1 MALTTYVDTSGAFTN
16 GVTPLSAANMNPIR
30 NFLTATGAMWDSNI
44 SADGNGVQTLVAHK
58 VNPTSAALAGATSGT
73 ATFYQPERG
82 TWKVVYI
89 LLNNFWNTGG
99 SVQTQALNTAFTSSV
114 YVRTTALFQ
123 IELRVSGSAQTI
135 NILTALGAAGGT
147 TTTQTNIA
155 GSSQGWCNAAVDTI
169 GFRSGG
175 SGAVNGLII
184 LEGI

>member
-1 MALTTYVDTSGAFTN
+1 MALTTYSDVSGSFVN
-16 GVTPLSAANMNPIR
+16 GVTPVSAANMNPIR
-30 NFLTATGAMWDSNI
+30 SFLIATGAMWDSN
-44 SADGNGVQTLVAHK
+44 SSWDGGGVHTLVAHK
-58 VNPTSAALAGATSGT
+58 VNPTSVALSGATSGT

-123 IELRVSGSAQTI
+123 IELRVAGSAQSI
-135 NILTALGAAGGT
+135 NVFTALGAAGGT
-147 TTTQTNIA
+147 TASQTNIA
-155 GSSQGWCNAAVDTI
+155 GSSQGWCNAAIDTI

-175 SGAVNGLII
+175 SGAVSGLII